1 VIQIISSVSAR
12 AYGGCN
18 VTREINMYKTIVTH
32 VSPVSGMPVTFAMAA
47 RLAIAHQAHLVGT
60 AVSGWVELNALMATG
75 VPVAIMPTLDV
86 GALNQEARERLDAF
100 ERQCLEMGVDSFETR
115 LLDTTAVE
123 SLILQS
129 RYCDLLVAGTQ
140 DVANYGVLAPS
151 RLPGRLVTQ
160 CVRPVL
166 LVPPSLQPPSG
177 HFPKVMIAWNG
188 SPGASRALAFALPLI
203 QRAAQVYVVVANP
216 ENESIDMGG
225 EPGADLA
232 AYLARHHRNVQLL
245 RIETTEETG
254 SAVCDLARQRHVDL
268 LVAGAYGHSR
278 MHDWVL
284 GSTTASLIEQTQ
296 VPLLM
301 TQ

>member
-1 VIQIISSVSAR
+1 
-12 AYGGCN
+12 
-18 VTREINMYKTIVTH
+18 MYKTIVVH
-32 VSPVSGMPVTFAMAA
+32 VSPVSGMPTTMAVA
-47 RLAIAHQAHLVGT
+47 AGLAASHDAHLVGT
-60 AVSGWVELNALMATG
+60 AVTGWVELNGLMATG
-75 VPVAIMPTLDV
+75 APMVVMPALDIETLRE
-86 GALNQEARERLDAF
+86 EARDRLESF
-100 ERQCLEMGVDSFETR
+100 ERQCFEFGVDSFESR
-115 LLDTTAVE
+115 LLDSTAVE
-123 SLILQS
+123 ALILQS

-166 LVPPSLQPPSG
+166 LVPPAMRQPSG
-177 HFPKVMIAWNG
+177 KFDKIMIAWNG
-188 SPGASRALAFALPLI
+188 SPGASRALGAALPLL
-203 QRAAQVYVVVANP
+203 QRASQVYIAVANP
-216 ENESIDMGG
+216 ELERIDMGA

-232 AYLARHHRNVQLL
+232 AYLARHHRSAQVLGL
-245 RIETTEETG
+245 DTTQETG
-254 SAVCDLARQRHVDL
+254 SALCDLARHHHADL

-284 GSTTASLIEQTQ
+284 GSTTASLIEQSP

>member
-1 VIQIISSVSAR
+1 MERI
-12 AYGGCN
+12 
-18 VTREINMYKTIVTH
+18 MYKTIVVH
-32 VSPVSGMPVTFAMAA
+32 VSPVSGMPATFAVAA
-47 RLAIAHQAHLVGT
+47 GLARGHSAHLVGT
-60 AVSGWVELNALMATG
+60 AVSGWLELNTLMAAG
-75 VPVAIMPTLDV
+75 APMAIMPAPDPEL
-86 GALNQEARERLDAF
+86 LRQEARNRLEAF
-100 ERQCLEMGVDSFETR
+100 ERQCFEADVDSFESR
-115 LLDTTAVE
+115 LLDTSAVE
-123 SLILQS
+123 ALILES

-140 DVANYGVLAPS
+140 DVADYGVLAPS

-166 LVPPSLQPPSG
+166 LVPPGLRQPPAK
-177 HFPKVMIAWNG
+177 FDKIMIAWNG

-203 QRAAQVYVVVANP
+203 QRASQVYIAVANP
-216 ENESIDMGG
+216 DAERIDMGA

-232 AYLARHHRNVQLL
+232 AYLARHHRSVQVLGL
-245 RIETTEETG
+245 DTVQETG
-254 SAVCDLARQRHVDL
+254 SALCDLARKHSVDL

-284 GSTTASLIEQTQ
+284 GSTTASLIEQSS